1 MSPTTKFS
9 KFLWEAPLSL
19 LEPRPQVYWVTGAT
33 NAPGSTPPKGLKG
46 DA

>member
-19 LEPRPQVYWVTGAT
+19 LEPRPQFTGSLG
-33 NAPGSTPPKGLKG
+33 PLTPQVPLPQKV
-46 DA
+46 